1 MSGYIDSYKM
11 DFSPSMAAL
20 DYKLKDRENRRTQG
34 LKAIRDMAGLLSRAA
49 VVAKL
54 EADEANAGTSD
65 EPIGEVIEMPT
76 TTAKDIYV
84 AHNRAQA
91 AMDGYRPLP
100 TLAGYGDYMDTEG
113 ELGQTQEM
121 STTMARDK
129 YGAQYSAPSMARAA
143 LDGYYTTRYPS
154 IVPDEYGAYMQGRR
168 IK

>member
-1 MSGYIDSYKM
+1 M

-54 EADEANAGTSD
+54 EANEANEAATGTSD

-129 YGAQYSAPSMARAA
+129 YSAPSMARAA
-143 LDGYYTTRYPS
+143 MAGYESTMYPG
-154 IVPDEYGAYMQGRR
+154 IVPDGYGAYMQGRR
-168 IK
+168 RR